1 MIIKKFSAP
10 SMREAMYKVK
20 KELGDDAIILKS
32 EKVAKGGLFDFSETK
47 FEYEVTAAIDKSP
60 LKTAPKK
67 ALDST
72 TTPPVQNSVH
82 ANENLIA
89 GYNQSTDP
97 GIMRDIDS
105 KFKMLDLKGDLKTIE
120 TKLDE
125 VAKHIKYN
133 EMPNLPDSLV
143 PYYIKLKDNFVEEK
157 IVKDLMMQLY
167 MNFKG
172 EDFQNRDLIESTI
185 RKYIAEKLNI
195 AGLESEKVYAGPKV
209 IALVGPTGV
218 GKTTTLAKM
227 AFNEKFFGKK
237 KVGLITA
244 DTYRIAAVDQLK
256 TYSTITQI
264 PLEIIYQPDQIR
276 SALNKFSNYDVVLVD
291 TAGRSQRNMNQ
302 LSELKK
308 ILYEGSIL
316 DVYLVLS
323 ITTRHEDQEDILKR
337 FAGINYNRLI
347 FTKLDE
353 TSGYGALLNAS
364 VHYQVPTA
372 VLTYGQNVPDD
383 IELAERDKIAGMII
397 NPERVNFS

>member
-10 SMREAMYKVK
+10 TMREAMHKVK

-32 EKVAKGGLFDFSETK
+32 EKVASGGLFDFSETK
-47 FEYEVTAAIDKSP
+47 YEYEVTAAIDKSP
-60 LKTAPKK
+60 LKQPEKKITTFVNTAKTK
-67 ALDST
+67 EMEVVGGNNSSLDS
-72 TTPPVQNSVH
+72 
-82 ANENLIA
+82 
-89 GYNQSTDP
+89 
-97 GIMRDIDS
+97 GILRDIDS
-105 KFKMLDLKGDLKTIE
+105 KFKILDLKGDLKSIE
-120 TKLDE
+120 GKLDE

-143 PYYIKLKDNFVEEK
+143 PYYIKLKENFVEEK
-157 IVKDLMMQLY
+157 ILKDLMMQIY
-167 MNFKG
+167 MSFKG
-172 EDFQNRDLIESTI
+172 DDFKNKDLIESTI
-185 RKYIAEKLNI
+185 QKIIASKLNI
-195 AGLESEKVYAGPKV
+195 TGLESEKIYAGPKV

-276 SALNKFSNYDVVLVD
+276 SALNKYSSFDIVLVD
-291 TAGRSQRNMNQ
+291 TAGRSQRNINQ
-302 LSELKK
+302 LAELKR
-308 ILYEGSIL
+308 ILQEGSIL

-323 ITTRHEDQEDILKR
+323 ITTRREDQEDILKR

-353 TSGYGALLNAS
+353 TSGYGTLLNAS
-364 VHYQVPTA
+364 INYNIPTTI
-372 VLTYGQNVPDD
+372 LTYGQNVPDD
-383 IELAERDKIAGMII
+383 IELADRDKIANMILW
-397 NPERVNFS
+397 PERTNFS